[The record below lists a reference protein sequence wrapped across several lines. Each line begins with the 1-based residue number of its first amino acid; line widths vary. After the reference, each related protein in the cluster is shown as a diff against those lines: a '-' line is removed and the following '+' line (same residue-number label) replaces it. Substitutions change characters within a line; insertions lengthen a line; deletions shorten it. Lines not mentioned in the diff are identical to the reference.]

1 MTTPR
6 FRGWHFDFPDPVLAS
21 GAEAG
26 VRLAT
31 DGVAMVEDDQAI
43 RQAMFV
49 LLSTS
54 VGERVMRP
62 EYGCNLNSLVFSPN
76 DDTTAGLAM
85 HYVRQ
90 ALQRWEPRVEDIRV
104 DAQRSAD
111 DEARLDLTVEYRVR
125 TTQRGD
131 RVTVYL
137 DLERGNH

>member
-1 MTTPR
+1 MTVSR
-6 FRGWHFDFPDPVLAS
+6 FRAWRFDFPDPALAS
-21 GAEAG
+21 GADAG

-43 RQAMFV
+43 RQAIFI

-62 EYGCNLNSLVFSPN
+62 EYGCNLSSLVFSPN

-90 ALQRWEPRVEDIRV
+90 ALQRWEPRVEVIRV

-111 DEARLDLTVEYRVR
+111 DEARLDLAVEYRVR

-137 DLERGNH
+137 DLERGNR